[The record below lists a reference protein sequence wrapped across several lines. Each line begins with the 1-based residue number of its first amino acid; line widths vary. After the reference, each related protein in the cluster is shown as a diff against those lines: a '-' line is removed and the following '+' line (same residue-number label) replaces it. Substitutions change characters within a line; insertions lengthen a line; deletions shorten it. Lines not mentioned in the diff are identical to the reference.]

1 VLDRLEEK
9 HRVEL
14 AQAYGRWR
22 ATARDTKGRVL
33 RGKGKSFH
41 RTRAAGG
48 RMPRSGLWGNA
59 QTAVNEQNLGRK
71 RLGGLIGNVD
81 TAEMVDL

>member
-48 RMPRSGLWGNA
+48 RMPRSGLWGA
-59 QTAVNEQNLGRK
+59 APHPVRRIMRRPQSTSRILVVSA
-71 RLGGLIGNVD
+71 
-81 TAEMVDL
+81 